1 MTLYDICGHGGGAI
15 GHGVQGPQIF
25 KDPLKNE
32 FVIFEMLIGILILCL
47 IIFYDINVSYNIS
60 IY

>member
-1 MTLYDICGHGGGAI
+1 MWHGGGAI

-47 IIFYDINVSYNIS
+47 IIFYDINVSYNI
-60 IY
+60 